1 MKTFVKPVASWV
13 LSAVLA
19 AEVLFLALHASLD
32 FPFLAPALL
41 GAVVVQIRTC
51 RSRFELLG
59 TVLLAVLLALVRFRL
74 HLRILYEHPG
84 KWGIFLGLASL
95 FFLGVAVLRSRPQEL
110 AGRVRAFSV
119 ALAVPG
125 FVFVATAALSGTG
138 HVHPMTLDRVLYAF
152 DGSLGFQLSFVLGRL
167 FSRFPWL
174 GVPAG
179 IAYEQVPVAALILY
193 TAATDGGER
202 RRPDLLLALGAGSL
216 LGYLLYSLV
225 PAAGPIDLFP
235 AFFPNSAPPLAGLA
249 VVPASISTDIP
260 RNAMPSM
267 HMFWAVL
274 LWWNASRSGIWLR
287 AGYLAFLILTILAT
301 LGSGEHYLI
310 DLVVSLPFALAIQAA
325 FSERTRDV
333 LRSLP
338 FWAGGITTL
347 AWLGFLRFAT
357 RVWLGSPVLDWILV
371 AVTVAGSVVLERQT
385 HQESIAAADKP
396 RNAGRDQ
403 LAGVSAGV

>member
-1 MKTFVKPVASWV
+1 MKTSVKAVALWV

-19 AEVLFLALHASLD
+19 AEVVFLALHASLD

-59 TVLLAVLLALVRFRL
+59 AVLLAVLLALVRFRL

-95 FFLGVAVLRSRPQEL
+95 FFLGVAVLRSRPQEV
-110 AGRVRAFSV
+110 AGQVRAFSV
-119 ALAVPG
+119 ALAIPG
-125 FVFVATAALSGTG
+125 FVLVATAALSGTG

-167 FSRFPWL
+167 FGRLPWL

-179 IAYEQVPVAALILY
+179 LAYEQVPVAALILY
-193 TAATDGGER
+193 TAATGRGDR

-235 AFFPNSAPPLAGLA
+235 SCFPNSAPPLAGLA
-249 VVPASISTDIP
+249 VVPASIPTGIP
-260 RNAMPSM
+260 RNAMPSL

-274 LWWNASRSGIWLR
+274 LWWNARRSGIWLR
-287 AGYLAFLILTILAT
+287 AGYLGYLILTILAT

-310 DLVVSLPFALAIQAA
+310 DLVVALPFALAIQAA
-325 FSERTRDV
+325 FSVRPRDV

-338 FWAGGITTL
+338 FWAGSITTL

-357 RVWLGSPVLDWILV
+357 PLWLGSRVLDWILV
-371 AVTVAGSVVLERQT
+371 AVTVAGSLMLERQT
-385 HQESIAAADKP
+385 HRETLTPADK
-396 RNAGRDQ
+396 RRIAGQGQ
-403 LAGVSAGV
+403 LEGASARV